1 MMFFSFILSVMFLMT
16 SQPSGFY
23 VFSCGENCTYTPVFT
38 PSTLVVKFG
47 DPASATCSICQPA
60 RTEHIFGLEKAV
72 GETSQNKTSISWT
85 VDSLTE
91 WDTSLICF
99 YNEDGKLH
107 RSTLPITLY
116 QPPKYVGFSFLNH
129 TGPMF
134 AGHRYSLL
142 CVVEEVAPIENLTVT
157 FYRGQTVLDRK
168 TPSNP
173 EKTPV
178 TTAFTVNIIPIEDD
192 DGAQYWC
199 EAELQL
205 GAEGPQPPPVVASE
219 KLTATVYYGPQLK
232 GSSHPDP
239 ITVTRGYPL
248 HLNCSAVGNPA
259 PSYTW
264 KLPSD
269 NPSSIKSS
277 ILTIESVSWEHGGQY
292 VCNVSNDAN
301 DVTVTFN
308 VEVKDNY
315 TSIIVAVAVILAV
328 VIVVCFISAWI
339 LYKQKRMG
347 NYNLKDVF
355 RLRPVH
361 VPVRTDE

>member
-1 MMFFSFILSVMFLMT
+1 MWFNVIILSFSATTFL
-16 SQPSGFY
+16 PGFY
-23 VFSCGENCTYTPVFT
+23 VLTSGENCTYTPVFT

-72 GETSQNKTSISWT
+72 GETSQNKTTISWT

-116 QPPKYVGFSFLNH
+116 QPPKYVGFSFLNQNEP
-129 TGPMF
+129 TMF
-134 AGHRYSLL
+134 AGHVYSLE
-142 CVVEEVAPIENLTVT
+142 CVVQEVAPIENLTVI

-168 TPSNP
+168 TLFNT

-178 TTAFTVNIIPIEDD
+178 TTAFTADIKPSEDD

-205 GAEGPQPPPVVASE
+205 GAEGPQPPPAVASE

-269 NPSSIKSS
+269 KPSSINSS

-292 VCNVSNDAN
+292 VCNVSNDVN
-301 DVTVTFN
+301 NVTVMFN
-308 VEVKDNY
+308 VEVKGQFKLYRVMIGFDN
-315 TSIIVAVAVILAV
+315 I
-328 VIVVCFISAWI
+328 
-339 LYKQKRMG
+339 
-347 NYNLKDVF
+347 
-355 RLRPVH
+355 
-361 VPVRTDE
+361 